1 MPYVRHNLITFDP
14 EKRDAMMSV
23 LNTGLDK
30 VNEIPGL
37 RAVRVHFDTA
47 QGADTFGPA
56 GNRLMITG
64 FYPDKQTAEAARE
77 RVNADF
83 STLSEFVVGEPI
95 VREGEI
101 IWSFDADGAPSGC
114 QVIPGYMR
122 HTVVSIDPSK
132 LDAIV
137 AYADSAVG
145 AVKSI
150 SGLRRIRI
158 AAVKSTPPF
167 KSDDRM
173 IVSTAFDS
181 KEASDASSEQT
192 ASIWAGF
199 AEFMAEDP
207 ERRLVAGDL
216 IYAYTR

>member
-1 MPYVRHNLITFDP
+1 MPYVRHNLMTFDP

-23 LNTGLDK
+23 LNTGLDR

-47 QGADTFGPA
+47 QGAD
-56 GNRLMITG
+56 NRLVITG
-64 FYPDKQTAEAARE
+64 FYDDKQAAEAARE
-77 RVNADF
+77 RVKADL

-101 IWSFDADGAPSGC
+101 IWSFDADGAPSGS

-145 AVKSI
+145 SVKSI

-167 KSDDRM
+167 KSEDRM

-181 KEASDASSEQT
+181 KEASDDSSDQT
-192 ASIWAGF
+192 ASIWSGF

-207 ERRLVAGDL
+207 ERRFVAGDL
-216 IYAYTR
+216 IYAYNR

>member
-1 MPYVRHNLITFDP
+1 MPYVRHNLITFNS

-47 QGADTFGPA
+47 HGAD
-56 GNRLMITG
+56 NRLCISG
-64 FYPDKQTAEAARE
+64 FYDDKQAAEAAQE

-95 VREGEI
+95 VLEGEI
-101 IWSFDADGAPSGC
+101 IWSFDADGFKNRSPLI
-114 QVIPGYMR
+114 IPGYMR

-132 LDAIV
+132 LDDIV
-137 AYADSAVG
+137 AYADSAVD

-173 IVSTAFDS
+173 MVSTAFDS

-199 AEFMAEDP
+199 AEFLAEDP
-207 ERRLVAGDL
+207 ERRFLAGDL
-216 IYAYTR
+216 IYAYSR